1 MKVAILMAALVASQ
15 SAPEICTE
23 TLCHEEALAPFFE
36 RLANSERGSG
46 TPVHILQIG
55 DSHSAGDMITNG
67 WREELRARYGHG
79 GRGVLAAGR
88 PYGGYLTWGVT
99 ATQTSGWQVTSI
111 FGRGY
116 ANYGPPLGL
125 SGFSQTVRAEGETL
139 GITADTPDQSFD
151 RIIVCAASQPGAGT
165 LTMRLGFVTERFELD
180 GPERGTICRTMDS
193 EYPQLGASVTTEDD
207 RIVTVTSFAT
217 MRQEGGVVLSNLGVS
232 GSQLVHI
239 GRSTDEVA
247 AAEFAVYAPDL
258 LVIAFGTNEGFSQQ
272 LTAAEFEGDLRAQ
285 VNRLRRLA
293 GRDIPILL
301 IGAPDANTRNRNLA
315 DNAGTPSS
323 CPDPVGVNSG
333 GRPWY
338 TPTLLAELRQRQRR
352 VARDMGLAFWDWD
365 AAMGGRC
372 SAHRWRNRQPALMRG
387 DHVHF
392 TQTGG
397 ARIGQMLFADLERAA
412 ATYVE
417 ATAVAEAADGE
428 R

>member
-1 MKVAILMAALVASQ
+1 MNLAILLTALAAAQ
-15 SAPEICTE
+15 SATGTCTE
-23 TLCHEEALAPFFE
+23 TLCYEDNLAPFFE
-36 RLANSERGSG
+36 RLESSERDGG
-46 TPVHILQIG
+46 APVHIMQIG
-55 DSHSAGDMITNG
+55 DSHTAGDMITNG
-67 WREELRARYGHG
+67 WREELRNRYGHG

-99 ATQTSGWQVTSI
+99 ASQTSGWEVNSI

-125 SGFSQTVRAEGETL
+125 SGFSQTARAEGEML
-139 GITADTPDQSFD
+139 GISADTPDQSFD
-151 RIIVCAASQPGAGT
+151 RIIVCAISQPGAGA
-165 LTMRLGFVTERFELD
+165 LTMRLGFETERWELD
-180 GPERGTICRTMDS
+180 GPERQTVCRTVDS
-193 EYPQLGASVTTEDD
+193 DYPQLGASVTTLDD

-232 GSQLVHI
+232 GSQFVHV
-239 GRSTDEVA
+239 GRSSDEVA
-247 AAEFAVYAPDL
+247 AAELAVYAPDL

-272 LTAAEFEGDLRAQ
+272 LTAAGFESDLRAQ

-301 IGAPDANTRNRNLA
+301 IGAPDANTRNRGLA
-315 DNAGTPSS
+315 DNAGPPSP
-323 CPDPVGVNSG
+323 CPDPAGVSSG
-333 GRPWY
+333 SQPWY
-338 TPTLLAELRQRQRR
+338 TPTLLAELRDRQRR
-352 VARDMGLAFWDWD
+352 VARDMGLAFWDWN

-372 SAHRWRNRQPALMRG
+372 SAHRWRNREPALMRG

-392 TQTGG
+392 NQTGG

-412 ATYVE
+412 AAYS
-417 ATAVAEAADGE
+417 E